1 MDLSEVR
8 DTFVSESLELLS
20 SMESNLLKLE
30 KDPKNS
36 ECVHS
41 VFRAIHTIKGTSG
54 MFGYEPIEKFTH
66 EVETL
71 LDRIRSGK
79 QNLTKEGTEF
89 LFLACDHIR
98 NMVENVGDTLV
109 LDTKSSKKQAEL
121 TVLAK
126 KLLSE
131 SSSVPSNSSQGDTKN
146 SSETSSIDQNS
157 GLPSNSSHW
166 QITLIP
172 NLHLF
177 ESGMDTFTFLKYLSQ
192 SGKIKHLYIYPESIP
207 VWSDFNPEHSYL
219 GFEISYESPG
229 NGEEIQSTLEF
240 LKEGSYLKILPPL
253 CDLELFDENCKDF
266 PFGREAYLNA
276 LEIQKSLTTDEINKL
291 KSGLRI
297 STEISALSVETS
309 SLREDGKESE
319 ALRMQT
325 KTLRVDSS
333 KIDTLISLVGE
344 LITQEANL
352 SRKIIDSED
361 TQLIESS
368 ESLYRL
374 VSEIREFALSL
385 RMVPIADLFEKYKRV
400 VRDLSKELNKQVEL
414 EIFGGETELDRSVIE
429 KIADP
434 MVHIL
439 RNALDHGIET
449 SEERV
454 RKGKSP
460 IGKLQIQAS
469 HGTGSILISIMDD
482 GKGLDAE
489 KIVSKA
495 ISKGLIGK
503 DQILT
508 ESEIYSLIFQPGFST
523 VEQVTN
529 LSGRGVGMD
538 VVLRNIESLRGSVQ
552 IQSVKDKGSSFLIRL
567 PLTLAIIDGF
577 LVKASGSN
585 FIVPMQLVRETV
597 ESRAELGEDSSSGTM
612 NLRNELVPVLHLSR
626 FLSIQADDSLK
637 ENIVILEYE
646 DRTFGIVVNDLHG
659 EVQSVIRPMAEI
671 FKNVKCFSGTS
682 ILGSGDIAFILDVPG
697 LYNLIRDQE
706 NVRSKEASVR

>member
-8 DTFVSESLELLS
+8 DTFISESLELLS
-20 SMESNLLKLE
+20 SMESNLLVLE
-30 KDPKNS
+30 KDLKSS
-36 ECVHS
+36 EDIHS

-79 QNLTKEGTEF
+79 QNLTKEGIEF

-98 NMVENVGDTLV
+98 NMVENVSDTLV
-109 LDTKSSKKQAEL
+109 LDSKASRKHAEL
-121 TVLAK
+121 IVLAK

-131 SSSVPSNSSQGDTKN
+131 VSSSPLSETKDSSQNPQTVSK
-146 SSETSSIDQNS
+146 S
-157 GLPSNSSHW
+157 GTPSHSANW

-177 ESGMDTFTFLKYLSQ
+177 ESGMDTYTFLKYLSQ

-207 VWSDFNPEHSYL
+207 EWSGFNPEHSYL
-219 GFEISYESPG
+219 GFEICYESPS
-229 NGEEIQSTLEF
+229 NGEEIHSTLEF

-253 CDLELFDENCKDF
+253 CDLELFDENCKNF
-266 PFGREAYLNA
+266 PLGKEAYLTA
-276 LEIQKSLTTDEINKL
+276 LEIQKVLSA
-291 KSGLRI
+291 
-297 STEISALSVETS
+297 TEIQTLRDGLFTTGIETDLSSEVS
-309 SLREDGKESE
+309 STKENGKESE

-434 MVHIL
+434 IVHIL

-449 SEERV
+449 SEERI

-460 IGKLQIQAS
+460 AGKLQIQAS
-469 HGTGSILISIMDD
+469 HGTGSILISITDD

-489 KIVSKA
+489 RIVNKA
-495 ISKGLIGK
+495 IAKGLIGK

-508 ESEIYSLIFQPGFST
+508 ESEIYSLIYQPGFST
-523 VEQVTN
+523 MEQVTN

-552 IQSVKDKGSSFLIRL
+552 IQSTKDKGSSFLIRL

-577 LVKASGSN
+577 LVKASDSN

-597 ESRAELGEDSSSGTM
+597 ESRADLDDSASGTM

-626 FLSIQADDSLK
+626 FLSIQKEELEK

-646 DRTFGIVVNDLHG
+646 DRTFGIVVNELHG

-682 ILGSGDIAFILDVPG
+682 ILGSGEIAFILDVPG
-697 LYNLIRDQE
+697 LYNLVRDQE
-706 NVRSKEASVR
+706 ILRSKEASIR